1 MPVSAIVA
9 VSANHA
15 IGREND
21 LPWYLPED
29 LKFFKRTTMG
39 KPVLMG
45 RKTFESL
52 GKPLPG
58 RLNIVLSTQTDLQL
72 PEGVVLCH
80 TLEEGMKRLKKEG
93 GEEVFVIGGG
103 KVFAEAMPLFDRLY
117 VTKVDMIV
125 ENADAFFPEIDT
137 TQWKLIWEECHTAD
151 ERHAYNYTF
160 QQYERI
166 NQ

>member
-1 MPVSAIVA
+1 MTVSAIVA
-9 VSANHA
+9 VSSNHA
-15 IGREND
+15 IGRDND

-52 GKPLPG
+52 GRPLPG
-58 RLNIVLSTQTDLQL
+58 RVNIVLSTQRDLSL
-72 PEGVVLCH
+72 PERVILCH
-80 TLEEGMKRLKKEG
+80 TLEEGMERLKKEG
-93 GEEVFVIGGG
+93 NDEVFVIGGG
-103 KVFAEAMPLFDRLY
+103 KVFAEAMSLLDRLY
-117 VTKVDMIV
+117 VTKVDMNAQ
-125 ENADAFFPEIDT
+125 NADAFFPEIDPA
-137 TQWKLIWEECHTAD
+137 QWRLVWEEPHQAD

-166 NQ
+166 SR